1 LKGARWSRGDSN
13 GVMRSRGERASVR
26 AAKRSSEAR
35 MNRDAK
41 PAPILSFRKSVRRR
55 DSD

>member
-1 LKGARWSRGDSN
+1 MKGARWSRGDSN
-13 GVMRSRGERASVR
+13 GVMRSRGEGASVR